1 MSNDHL
7 KYRTKLP
14 IYTLTEDHGY
24 SLDEVIDTNPAN
36 NPETKLLAYQV
47 RVKCLHALT
56 ECLQANERKIFCL
69 AVTLGLPHKSIAD
82 ILECSVGSVKT
93 TLHRAKKRWF
103 GYMENKCQLIKKSNP
118 CTCRQFVR
126 FGLKQGWI
134 SKEALIKRRPAPTI
148 QAREDIRK
156 MKALRDIY
164 QDVYQD
170 RADESFAKR
179 IREGIKSKEWAIF
192 S

>member
-1 MSNDHL
+1 
-7 KYRTKLP
+7 
-14 IYTLTEDHGY
+14 
-24 SLDEVIDTNPAN
+24 
-36 NPETKLLAYQV
+36 
-47 RVKCLHALT
+47 
-56 ECLQANERKIFCL
+56 
-69 AVTLGLPHKSIAD
+69 
-82 ILECSVGSVKT
+82 
-93 TLHRAKKRWF
+93 
-103 GYMENKCQLIKKSNP
+103 MENKCQLIKKSNP

-134 SKEALIKRRPAPTI
+134 SKEALIKRRPAPTV